1 MCNDDDDK
9 TTFLIPHPVPDIQQ
23 QHYEYLLFVEVSP
36 CFVLNLNLNAGP
48 RGRSGGL
55 GTGTVRIG
63 SMAVRLWAI
72 VVHQTNS
79 LVGSVVGS
87 LSVSR
92 LCRTLS
98 TFLVTDNS
106 FAKKKPSCCCHYYHE
121 HHEHHE
127 HHE

>member
-72 VVHQTNS
+72 VVHQTAWLDWLDLSWLQSVRIPPLSDTFNFFSNGQLFRQKEAKLLLS
-79 LVGSVVGS
+79 L
-87 LSVSR
+87 L
-92 LCRTLS
+92 
-98 TFLVTDNS
+98 
-106 FAKKKPSCCCHYYHE
+106 P
-121 HHEHHE
+121 
-127 HHE
+127 